1 MVCVRKIVVPAILAA
16 SLCGCANWQYAG
28 INYTRVT
35 SPSGEEWII
44 VSGKDQTDTK
54 LNIDRDSEGHII
66 AVYSSAKEDATA
78 ALTAAFNSLSVTI
91 SKLTDLVAASRPV
104 P

>member
-1 MVCVRKIVVPAILAA
+1 MLRPAFISAALAA

-28 INYTRVT
+28 VNYARVT
-35 SPSGEEWII
+35 AASGEEWII
-44 VSGKDQTDTK
+44 ISGKDQTNTK

-66 AVYSSAKEDATA
+66 AVYSSDKEDSTA
-78 ALTAAFNSLSVTI
+78 ALKAAFDSLSVTI
-91 SKLTDLVAASRPV
+91 SKLTELVATSRPI